1 MHCTVGPTQDPIW
14 SNLRRLPGRLRKP
27 RRAWRRA
34 GSAHP
39 RDGSRPAAV
48 TGSGCHDALVEPG
61 THDASRRTYLAEERT
76 LLAWWRSGLA
86 AFAVALGVGRLL
98 PALLDEDGQGP
109 FVALGVAYALLGLG
123 LVLFGSLRE
132 RAQAK
137 ALAEGGFAPLS
148 RALVTALTAYLTLLA
163 LATIALVLSV

>member
-1 MHCTVGPTQDPIW
+1 MRGIDHA
-14 SNLRRLPGRLRKP
+14 RPGGVR
-27 RRAWRRA
+27 
-34 GSAHP
+34 
-39 RDGSRPAAV
+39 
-48 TGSGCHDALVEPG
+48 GCHDALVEPES
-61 THDASRRTYLAEERT
+61 HDASRRTYLAEERT

-86 AFAVALGVGRLL
+86 AFAVAVGVGRLL

>member
-1 MHCTVGPTQDPIW
+1 MMRSWNPTATTPRGGPISPR
-14 SNLRRLPGRLRKP
+14 NGR
-27 RRAWRRA
+27 
-34 GSAHP
+34 
-39 RDGSRPAAV
+39 
-48 TGSGCHDALVEPG
+48 
-61 THDASRRTYLAEERT
+61 
-76 LLAWWRSGLA
+76 
-86 AFAVALGVGRLL
+86 FL
-98 PALLDEDGQGP
+98 PALLDEEGRGP

-148 RALVTALTAYLTLLA
+148 GALVTAFTAYLTLLA

>member
-1 MHCTVGPTQDPIW
+1 MHRAVVPAQDPIW
-14 SNLRRLPGRLRKP
+14 SNLCRPPGHLPEAPSGPAEGR
-27 RRAWRRA
+27 

-39 RDGSRPAAV
+39 RDGSHPA
-48 TGSGCHDALVEPG
+48 TGGFGCHDALVEPG

-86 AFAVALGVGRLL
+86 AFAVAVGVGRLL
-98 PALLDEDGQGP
+98 PALLDEDGHGP

-148 RALVTALTAYLTLLA
+148 RALVTALTAYLALLG
-163 LATIALVLSV
+163 LATITLVLSV

>member
-1 MHCTVGPTQDPIW
+1 MEPDTQ
-14 SNLRRLPGRLRKP
+14 
-27 RRAWRRA
+27 
-34 GSAHP
+34 
-39 RDGSRPAAV
+39 
-48 TGSGCHDALVEPG
+48 
-61 THDASRRTYLAEERT
+61 DASRRTYLAEERT

-86 AFAVALGVGRLL
+86 AFAVAVGVGRLL

-148 RALVTALTAYLTLLA
+148 RALVTALTAYLALLG
-163 LATIALVLSV
+163 LATITLVLSV